1 MNCLIVYVYVIIRM
15 GIQHT
20 ASELQPAEEENE
32 KFVLTFPP
40 EIREEERE
48 IIDGF
53 NRCYNSSSIFRL
65 LETIPRE
72 EVTPLVAVHA
82 LRSIQL

>member
-1 MNCLIVYVYVIIRM
+1 MNCQIVYVFIRM
-15 GIQHT
+15 GIEHT
-20 ASELQPAEEENE
+20 ATELKPTEEENE

-40 EIREEERE
+40 EMKEEERE

-72 EVTPLVAVHA
+72 EVTPVVAVHA
-82 LRSIQL
+82 LRLIQLLR

>member
-1 MNCLIVYVYVIIRM
+1 MFIRM